1 MGIKLGKY
9 KVDKFYKII
18 PKPNVIVPKS
28 EEFEINRETIICRGE
43 KLKSIA
49 QYLQDFLNKEYKLE
63 LNTSNLD
70 ESIDKSNLIFLLVD
84 ENRDEDPEG
93 YHLSIEKE
101 KITVTAKTQKGV
113 FYGIQSLIQM
123 IYQATQESN
132 SHKLYSAKL
141 NCVEIH
147 DAPRFKWRGFML
159 DEARHFFGKEVVKN
173 IFDVMASL
181 KFNTFHWHLT
191 DDQGWRIEI
200 KKYPRLIE
208 VGSKRKGTKLAKS
221 KIFINSSVDSKE
233 TDGIPVVGF
242 YSQEDI
248 KEIIDYAAER
258 YIRIIPEIDLP
269 GHTMALL
276 ASYPELSCTG
286 GPFEVGTQFGI
297 YRDVLCVGKES
308 VFKVLE
314 DVLREVIDLFP
325 SKFIHI
331 GGDEA
336 PRTRWKK
343 CPNCQARMVKEKI
356 EDINGL
362 QTYFTNR
369 ISEFLIAE
377 GKEVVS
383 WNETIDKFLNK
394 EINCQYW
401 SGSYEEV
408 LNELK
413 NGRKVVIS
421 EINFNYFNYPYRL
434 NSLKHT
440 YQFDPIPEGLPEEFH
455 ENILGIE
462 ACVWTELIKTKDKL
476 EWQLFPRLIATAE
489 IGWTQKNMRNYQ
501 DFEHRLEI
509 LLKEFEK
516 NGINFSIKEEYDGN
530 HTNRAERYLR
540 GT

>member
-1 MGIKLGKY
+1 
-9 KVDKFYKII
+9 
-18 PKPNVIVPKS
+18 
-28 EEFEINRETIICRGE
+28 
-43 KLKSIA
+43 
-49 QYLQDFLNKEYKLE
+49 
-63 LNTSNLD
+63 
-70 ESIDKSNLIFLLVD
+70 
-84 ENRDEDPEG
+84 
-93 YHLSIEKE
+93 
-101 KITVTAKTQKGV
+101 
-113 FYGIQSLIQM
+113 
-123 IYQATQESN
+123 
-132 SHKLYSAKL
+132 
-141 NCVEIH
+141 
-147 DAPRFKWRGFML
+147 ML

-509 LLKEFEK
+509 LMKEFEK
-516 NGINFSIKEEYDGN
+516 SGINFSIKEEYDGN